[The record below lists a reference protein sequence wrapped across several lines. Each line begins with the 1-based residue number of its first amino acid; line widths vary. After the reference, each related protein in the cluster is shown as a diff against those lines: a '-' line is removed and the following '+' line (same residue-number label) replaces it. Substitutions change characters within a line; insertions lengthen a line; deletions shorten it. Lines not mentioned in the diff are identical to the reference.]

1 MLSHFNLLTTL
12 NNEATNNLPTNI
24 NIFSWQYFY
33 DQSVQLLHTTAQI
46 LPTLLLGFILLAVSY
61 FIASPLSKILIKPI
75 DYMTDSKLVHL
86 VVRRGISILILLLGM
101 YLFLRLAGLTEF
113 AVAIMSGTGLIGLI
127 LGFAFRDIAENFIAS
142 LLLSVQRPFK
152 IDDVIEVDGRLG
164 VVKKVTARATTL
176 VDYDG
181 NHIQIPNATVYKN
194 IIKNLTANPKMRGKV
209 EIGIGYDNDIRSA
222 QTLALKIINQQGAV
236 LSDPPAQVL
245 IKNLGSSTIN
255 FNLFFWVNSEQHSP
269 LKVAS
274 QLMRVLVNEFTAQ
287 NISMPDDARE
297 RILLNDDK
305 ESTDVDKNITQP
317 LPAQSNNSE
326 TLEQSETLDD
336 VSSDTDE
343 IREQAEHSRDPEQG
357 KNII

>member
-1 MLSHFNLLTTL
+1 MLGTL
-12 NNEATNNLPTNI
+12 KSSVVLDNTAPMTEVITVDTL
-24 NIFSWQYFY
+24 SWNYFY
-33 DQSVQLLHTTAQI
+33 EQAVQLLHVTAQI
-46 LPTLLLGFILLAVSY
+46 LPTLLLGVILLVLSY
-61 FIASPLSKILIKPI
+61 LISGPLSRLLIKPI

-86 VVRRGISILILLLGM
+86 VVRRSISTLIILFGV
-101 YLFLRLAGLTEF
+101 YLFLRLAGLTQF

-164 VVKKVTARATTL
+164 IVKKVTARATTL

-194 IIKNLTANPKMRGKV
+194 TIKNLTANPKMRGRV
-209 EIGIGYDNDIRSA
+209 DIGIGYDNDIRSA
-222 QTLALKIINQQGAV
+222 QTLALDIANQQNAV

-255 FNLFFWVNSEQHSP
+255 FVLYFWVNSEQHSP

-274 QLMRVLVNEFTAQ
+274 QLMRELVNEFTKQ

-297 RILLNDDK
+297 RIILTDPS
-305 ESTDVDKNITQP
+305 ESVSSLEEKQPSQIQNGKN
-317 LPAQSNNSE
+317 E
-326 TLEQSETLDD
+326 TVEQTKTLDD

-343 IREQAEHSRDPEQG
+343 IREQAEQSRDPEQG